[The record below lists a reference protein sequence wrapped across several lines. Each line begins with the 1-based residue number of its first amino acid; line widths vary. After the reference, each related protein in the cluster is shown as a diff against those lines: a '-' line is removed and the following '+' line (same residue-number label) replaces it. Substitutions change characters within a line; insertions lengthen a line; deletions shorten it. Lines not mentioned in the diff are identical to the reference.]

1 MKHIQDLKLE
11 VLTHLPYSPQL
22 TSSGIHFFRHLKDT
36 PRGHHFRSDEV
47 VTEVMHNWPA
57 QQPKDFVSTGIY
69 GKLEWV

>member
-22 TSSGIHFFRHLKDT
+22 TSSGIHFFRPLKDT

-69 GKLEWV
+69 GS